1 MGRGWGG
8 VTSPDRPRLS
18 RTAPPPNPPPSRG
31 RACEPPRARIVTLNA
46 ALGPLDYRVP
56 DGMNVEP
63 GSVVVAPLG
72 PRQMLGV
79 VWEADRLPSEEVGDN
94 RLRPLAGM
102 LDVRPIA
109 APLRRLCEWTADYYL
124 APLAAVL
131 RMVLPSSAALDGPR
145 QLTEYRPTG
154 QIPDRLTPQRER
166 ALATL
171 DGRQGTIREL
181 ADIAQVS
188 DAVLR
193 GLVNAGALEP
203 VAVDADR
210 LLACPNPD
218 YAAPDLNDEQAAAAQ
233 SLSAAIGQGFDPVLL
248 DGVTGS
254 GKTEVYFEAIAECL
268 RQGRQALVLLP
279 EIALTEPFLKRFEAR
294 FGCAPVAWHSG
305 LRSSERRRNWR
316 GIASGE
322 AKVTVGA
329 RSALFLPYRNLGLI
343 VVDEA
348 HEPTFKQEDGVQYH
362 ARDTA
367 VMRGKF
373 EDILVILSSAT
384 PAIESRHMVEIGR
397 YREVTLAQRFAG
409 AQLPSIRALDL
420 TQDPPP
426 RGRWLAPELVGE
438 LEANLAAGEQSLLF
452 LNRRG
457 FAPLTLCRHCGHRFQ
472 CPNCTAWMVEHRLT
486 RRLAC
491 HHCGHVMPPP
501 QACPECGEEDS
512 LVACGPGVE
521 RIADEVAELL
531 PEARTAIVTSDTIWS
546 PQRAAEFVAAMD
558 GGEIDIVIGTQL
570 VTKGYHFP
578 NLTLVGVVDADLGL
592 AGGDLRAAERSFQQI
607 QQVAGRAGRG
617 DKPGRVL
624 IQSHDPEAPV
634 IAALVSGDAPGFYAA
649 ETEARK
655 DAAMPPFGRLAAIV
669 VSAEDASEAEA
680 VARRIGH
687 AAPEVDGMVVFGPA
701 PAPLAMLRGR
711 HRQRILVHARRSLD
725 VQDVIR
731 DWLAGVEWG
740 SKTRVSVDVD
750 PYSFL

>member
-1 MGRGWGG
+1 M
-8 VTSPDRPRLS
+8 
-18 RTAPPPNPPPSRG
+18 
-31 RACEPPRARIVTLNA
+31 NA

-56 DGMNVEP
+56 DSMHVEP

-72 PRQMLGV
+72 PRQLLGV
-79 VWEADRLPSEEVGDN
+79 AWEPDRLKTEEVGDN
-94 RLRPLAGM
+94 RLRPLAGV
-102 LDVRPIA
+102 LDVRPLA

-124 APLAAVL
+124 SPLAAVL

-145 QLTEYRPTG
+145 QLTEYRPSG
-154 QIPDRLTPQRER
+154 LVPDRLTPQRQKAMAAIE
-166 ALATL
+166 
-171 DGRQGTIREL
+171 GRQGTVREL
-181 ADIAQVS
+181 ADHAEVS
-188 DAVLR
+188 DAVMR
-193 GLVNAGALEP
+193 GLVNVGALEA

-210 LLACPNPD
+210 ALACPDPNFAP
-218 YAAPDLNDEQAAAAQ
+218 PDLNPEQTQAAATFI
-233 SLSAAIGQGFDPVLL
+233 AAVGKGFDPVLL

-268 RQGRQALVLLP
+268 RQDKQALVLLP

-305 LRSSERRRNWR
+305 LRSSQRRRAWR

-322 AKVTVGA
+322 ARVTVGA
-329 RSALFLPYRNLGLI
+329 RSALFLPYAKLGLI

-348 HEPTFKQEDGVQYH
+348 HEPSFKQEDGVQYH

-367 VMRGKF
+367 VMRALF
-373 EDILVILSSAT
+373 EEIPVILSSAT

-397 YREVTLAQRFAG
+397 YREVGLPQRFAG
-409 AQLPSIRALDL
+409 ASMPTIEAIDL

-426 RGRWLAPELVGE
+426 RGRWLAPRLVE
-438 LEANLAAGEQSLLF
+438 EMEANLASGEQSLLF

-472 CPNCTAWMVEHRLT
+472 CPNCTAWMVEHRLMH
-486 RRLAC
+486 RLAC

-501 QACPECGEEDS
+501 KACPECGTEDS

-521 RIADEVAELL
+521 RIADEVAELF
-531 PEARTAIVTSDTIWS
+531 PEARSAIVTSDTIWS
-546 PQRAAEFVAAMD
+546 PLKAAEFVGAMEA
-558 GGEIDIVIGTQL
+558 GAIDIVVGTQL

-592 AGGDLRAAERSFQQI
+592 SGGDLRAAERSFQQI

-617 DKPGRVL
+617 DKPGRVYV
-624 IQSHDPEAPV
+624 QTHDPDAPV

-649 ETEARK
+649 ETDARR

-669 VSAEDASEAEA
+669 VSAEDSSEAEG

-687 AAPEVDGMVVFGPA
+687 AAPTIDGMAVFGPA

-711 HRQRILVHARRSLD
+711 HRQRLLVHARRSLD

-731 DWLAGVEWG
+731 DWLADIQWSAKV
-740 SKTRVSVDVD
+740 RVSVDVD